1 MDVDELA
8 EEWLLLMTRLGFNG
22 DTTLEMANNGIF
34 GLDTLIEF
42 TKDDLKTTLEH
53 VMKYP
58 HPARPAGSVVYISA
72 TAKQNIYAAVYWAR
86 IQLRFGI
93 MPIPESLTQAQLVY
107 SKLRIQELAAFK
119 KSEDSQNIDKP
130 PKLKKMSDW
139 QKFWEAS
146 LTYFGSI
153 RGAADIPL
161 SYVFR
166 DTREVTQQDLQAT
179 YPSNDARLSRCTV
192 LMGTHFNTDSIRVW
206 NEWKV
211 LVQDGPG
218 WDFVKRYETNKD
230 GREAVLVLKTQQE
243 SMNGLTS
250 RKNKAY
256 SALETLA
263 FSGPR
268 RDWTFEQYVNGHLA
282 AHNTLE
288 QCDEPVAPAKK
299 VKDFLENISD
309 DRLSNAKDMVYA
321 DDTLMQDFDKAQQ
334 MLSLILTNKTNA
346 DKGQKRRGARISEVT
361 INKKSK
367 IDTKKS
373 YSNDDWHNMSPD
385 ERALVIKARNDA
397 KNLKKKGQRKIKK
410 AQRKIAAAAAKA
422 AAESSSDEDTA
433 PEPEPT
439 KDAGNQFGRE
449 AHNKKKKAKK

>member
-1 MDVDELA
+1 
-8 EEWLLLMTRLGFNG
+8 
-22 DTTLEMANNGIF
+22 
-34 GLDTLIEF
+34 
-42 TKDDLKTTLEH
+42 
-53 VMKYP
+53 
-58 HPARPAGSVVYISA
+58 
-72 TAKQNIYAAVYWAR
+72 
-86 IQLRFGI
+86 
-93 MPIPESLTQAQLVY
+93 
-107 SKLRIQELAAFK
+107 
-119 KSEDSQNIDKP
+119 
-130 PKLKKMSDW
+130 
-139 QKFWEAS
+139 
-146 LTYFGSI
+146 
-153 RGAADIPL
+153 
-161 SYVFR
+161 
-166 DTREVTQQDLQAT
+166 
-179 YPSNDARLSRCTV
+179 
-192 LMGTHFNTDSIRVW
+192 
-206 NEWKV
+206 
-211 LVQDGPG
+211 
-218 WDFVKRYETNKD
+218 
-230 GREAVLVLKTQQE
+230 
-243 SMNGLTS
+243 MNGLTS

-385 ERALVIKARNDA
+385 ERAIVIKARNDA

-422 AAESSSDEDTA
+422 AAESSSDEDPT
-433 PEPEPT
+433 PEHEPT